1 MTQTEHP
8 ARRPTAAKAYRL
20 LIALT
25 PLVVLLQGFLFGGFY
40 SGGGATMLDIHLWLG
55 RISFAV
61 VLAVIL
67 PAALR
72 AGFDP
77 ATRIVP
83 PPSRSPPCGPSS
95 KPSAKAPSTTA
106 GSPPSTSPSASPCSP
121 SPPPSPVWRG
131 GVGGRGFVK
140 VPGSRKKPEE
150 RC

>member
-1 MTQTEHP
+1 VIDAAP

-25 PLVVLLQGFLFGGFY
+25 PFVVLLQGFLFGGFY

-61 VLAVIL
+61 VLAIIL
-67 PAALR
+67 PVALR

-83 PPSRSPPCGPSS
+83 ATVALAALWTFQQALGEGTVDYRWF
-95 KPSAKAPSTTA
+95 SALHVPLGIAMFAFSAALA
-106 GSPPSTSPSASPCSP
+106 GVAW
-121 SPPPSPVWRG
+121 WRG
-131 GVGGRGFVK
+131 R
-140 VPGSRKKPEE
+140 
-150 RC
+150 